1 MARRIPLAATL
12 AVTAAA
18 VAASATSFDTRFVS
32 LVAVA
37 DPVWPAIVRGLPS
50 ESKTSLLPVGAAEV
64 GCGWLPAL
72 RGVGCFPALWPW
84 LVSVFRYDRTSAWLR
99 LHTAPQAR
107 LTLASLGADLDGC
120 VTASGLP
127 GEPLLGASQVRLTR
141 TPRLALERAAW
152 VDAAA
157 VFHRANSPLIQ
168 GEGYDGEDADAVG
181 SSQGGLAGSGG
192 AGVRGESLYLAGMLR
207 PGGSAGAAA
216 GLVYPTDTLL
226 AAVSRHPSLTVLRD
240 LLQATCYCAPRWW
253 TVANATCLAWL
264 CGVMERSVV
273 TALGEGGAGV

>member
-1 MARRIPLAATL
+1 MTRLFAAALAATAAT
-12 AVTAAA
+12 AV
-18 VAASATSFDTRFVS
+18 VAATSPPDTRFAS

-37 DPVWPAIVRGLPS
+37 APAWPAIFRGLPP
-50 ESKTSLLPVGAAEV
+50 EFKTSLLPVGAAEE
-64 GCGWLPAL
+64 GCGWLPAV
-72 RGVGCFPALWPW
+72 RGIGCFPAVWQW
-84 LVSVFRYDRTSAWLR
+84 LVSAYRVNRATDWLR
-99 LHTAPQAR
+99 LHTAPLAR
-107 LTLASLGADLDGC
+107 LTLASLGADLDGS
-120 VTASGLP
+120 VTVSGLP

-157 VFHRANSPLIQ
+157 VFHRATSPLIQ